1 MIFLYIVF
9 LHKYIMYIL
18 LDDDNSNLGVNY
30 IWATAIKKVIYEPL
44 FHLRMATDS

>member
-30 IWATAIKKVIYEPL
+30 IWATAIKKGN
-44 FHLRMATDS
+44 LRAIVSSTYGH